1 MKKIYYM
8 DFDTSVSPQ
17 QKDLYMQFLSEERSK
32 RVSRCKSSKAALEC
46 MQTGLFLRYGLE
58 QLGNGLYE
66 QVVAGENGKPYIR
79 GNPFY
84 FNISHSHRY
93 VVLLISDAPC
103 GIDVQKQ
110 IPYKEKLAGRVLH
123 RGELAMLDSF
133 LGMPPS
139 ALLTLFW
146 SGKEAYLKYTG
157 EGIRYAMSEL
167 NLSAYAKTWEN
178 MPAAFGGGQD
188 NGRYD
193 KDGGKDSGKRDES
206 VTPEFFYMQERA
218 ACLENLH
225 VYMMGFFLSGEYY
238 GTICMETPFLAENS
252 IYIAPQELFSYFSCF
267 S

>member
-1 MKKIYYM
+1 MKQIYYM

-17 QKDLYMQFLSEERSK
+17 QKDLYMQFLSEERGK

-58 QLGNGLYE
+58 QIENGLYE
-66 QVVAGENGKPYIR
+66 QVVTGENGKPYIR

-93 VVLLISDAPC
+93 VMLLISDVPC

-110 IPYKEKLAGRVLH
+110 IPYKEKLANRVLH
-123 RGELAMLDSF
+123 TKELAVIDHFREMTS
-133 LGMPPS
+133 S
-139 ALLTLFW
+139 ALLTLLW

-157 EGIRYAMSEL
+157 QGIRYAMSDL
-167 NLSAYAKTWEN
+167 DISAYPKTWERISAASSCGRETGGEQE
-178 MPAAFGGGQD
+178 PACRQAFA
-188 NGRYD
+188 YI
-193 KDGGKDSGKRDES
+193 
-206 VTPEFFYMQERA
+206 QERA
-218 ACLENLH
+218 AYLENLN
-225 VYMMGFFLSGEYY
+225 VFMMGFFLSGGYY
-238 GTICMETPFLAENS
+238 GTICMEKPFSAENS